1 MSTLSDLLPA
11 GSGGKN
17 VDFVASGAINNAQTV
32 GLKSD
37 GTVEAVSSTAISASM
52 GSKAQFNP
60 GPVILGQYGSCFDS
74 INNKLVVVWTDNDSG
89 SATHQQMFS
98 AVGTIS
104 GSTISFGATALV
116 ENGNTY
122 SPNCVFNVSSGKV
135 IAVHYRILSGSNN
148 QINANEG
155 TVNPSNNTI
164 TWTGGGSTGIRS
176 DYNPI
181 ALIYDPVA
189 EAVVLFS
196 TDLDTSSYLVACVGS
211 DTGGGNVW
219 GSLTTIEPSGTA
231 GKGFGNVAA
240 CFDSTNNLVVLGFK
254 QGNGYAA
261 CTVVTVNGTNR
272 TLTLGNKSTA
282 LSNSING
289 MSLVYDPVQE
299 RVVLICTNTANS
311 SRLTYVNGTVV
322 TSGTPV
328 TNWASSGLVGNS
340 TSTVFAPEGTAVYEP
355 NTGKIAII
363 YRLGYAMY
371 YTYGQVNTSNPDTS
385 AFVSATAFQTT
396 DYAEWVSMTVDTS
409 QNRIGCF
416 YYDYSTSPRQGT
428 STVLTVPFTQTNITS
443 FIGIADAAISDT
455 ATGSVT
461 IKGGIATNASLP
473 TLTPNSV
480 YYVQGDGTI
489 STTSTS
495 PAVRIGKALSSTS
508 INLEFN
514 S

>member
-52 GSKAQFNP
+52 GSKAQFDP
-60 GPVILGQYGSCFDS
+60 GAIISGQYGSCFDS
-74 INNKLVVVWTDNDSG
+74 INNKLVVVWTNNNSS
-89 SATHQQMFS
+89 SATYQQMFS

-116 ENGNTY
+116 ENGNTHT
-122 SPNCVFNVSSGKV
+122 PACVFNVSSGKV
-135 IAVHYRILSGSNN
+135 IAVHYRLLGGSSE
-148 QINANEG
+148 INANEG
-155 TVNPSNNTI
+155 TVNPANNTI

-176 DYNPI
+176 DFN
-181 ALIYDPVA
+181 ALAFIYDPVA
-189 EAVVLFS
+189 EAVVLFT
-196 TDLDTSSYLVACVGS
+196 TDLDTSSHLVACIGS

-219 GSLTTIEPSGTA
+219 GSLTTVEANGSA

-240 CFDSTNNLVVLGFK
+240 CFDSKNNLVILGFK
-254 QGNGYAA
+254 EASGYAA
-261 CTVVTVNGTNR
+261 CKVITVDGTNR
-272 TLTLGNKSTA
+272 TITLGNTSTA
-282 LSNSING
+282 LSSAMNG

-299 RVVLICTNTANS
+299 RVVLICTNTGNS
-311 SRLTYVNGTVV
+311 SRLAYVNGTVV

-328 TNWASSGLVGNS
+328 TNWASSGLASGF

-363 YRLGYAMY
+363 YRVGFSMY
-371 YTYGQVNTSNPDTS
+371 YTYGEVNSGNPDTS
-385 AFVSATAFQTT
+385 AFVSPTAFQTA
-396 DYAEWVSMTVDTS
+396 DYAQWISMTVDTS

-416 YYDYSTSPRQGT
+416 YYDYATSPRQGT
-428 STVLTVPFTQTNITS
+428 STVLTVPFTQTNISS
-443 FIGIADAAISDT
+443 FIGIADAAIANT

-508 INLEFN
+508 INLEFAP
-514 S
+514 